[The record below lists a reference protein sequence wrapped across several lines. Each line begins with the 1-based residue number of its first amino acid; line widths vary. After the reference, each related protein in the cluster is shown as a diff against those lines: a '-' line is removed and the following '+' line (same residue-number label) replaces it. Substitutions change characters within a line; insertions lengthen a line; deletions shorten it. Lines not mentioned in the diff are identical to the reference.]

1 MPPRSLLL
9 CASLVAVALGSPL
22 GCSGNHDRL
31 AKEDTTSSGGGGGA
45 GGDDDPTSTSSSGG
59 TGGVGGIVEPPGPTT
74 LTVVN
79 GVVDRDAVR
88 FCFDAYPDPTPGS
101 LPWPGVEGLPYARG
115 TALDAFETVVPQR
128 DDVEVI
134 VISGDLPATGG
145 QSCEALVTS
154 PPVGVDVFSV
164 GVLPASVFDEE
175 KSLLLVAAGCHG
187 GPGHTHEMAESVCG
201 LGYSETRPNPTLIAG
216 FMSRLGDFDKVAMQF
231 AQASAGLQPS
241 AVKVRPGDVAS
252 VSQMAASSWSFG
264 AIAPFPPFD
273 AYSRAML
280 LDVAQAQIELLPSN
294 GADPFETASFTEA
307 FNNSNL
313 SLDDVQDGTGITFVG
328 VGASPAMGSGAWWN
342 AFTFAVVDSDP

>member
-1 MPPRSLLL
+1 M
-9 CASLVAVALGSPL
+9 
-22 GCSGNHDRL
+22 
-31 AKEDTTSSGGGGGA
+31 
-45 GGDDDPTSTSSSGG
+45 
-59 TGGVGGIVEPPGPTT
+59 EPPGPTT

-88 FCFDAYPDPTPGS
+88 FCFDAYPDPQPGS

-115 TALDAFETVVPQR
+115 TAVVELETLLPAD

-145 QSCEALVTS
+145 LSCDALATS
-154 PPVGVDVFSV
+154 PPVGVDVFGV

-187 GPGHTHEMAESVCG
+187 GPGHTHEQEESVCG
-201 LGYSETRPNPTLIAG
+201 AGYTETRPNPTIVAG

-231 AQASAGLQPS
+231 AHASAGLQS
-241 AVKVRPGDVAS
+241 AAVKVRPGDVAS
-252 VSQMAASSWSFG
+252 VSQMATPSWSFG

-273 AYSRAML
+273 AYSRGML
-280 LDVAQAQIELLPSN
+280 LDVAQARIELLPSN
-294 GADPFETASFTEA
+294 GPDPFETVSFTEA
-307 FNNSNL
+307 FGNSNL
-313 SLDDVQDGTGITFVG
+313 TLDDVQDGVGITFVG
-328 VGASPAMGSGAWWN
+328 VGAAPAMGTGSWWN